1 MNPRTETCVGHYL
14 LLLGRM
20 LILDYEK
27 GLMGLCFELQRDD
40 AEAADA
46 SRILTEEPFENPK
59 LFLTFQFQ
67 LGAVISSA
75 RLSLFIL
82 FDNFFKKEGVRL
94 SWAQSENV
102 SPFYF

>member
-1 MNPRTETCVGHYL
+1 MKPRTETCVGHYL

-46 SRILTEEPFENPK
+46 SVSSWKSLLKNPK
-59 LFLTFQFQ
+59 LFQTFQFQ
-67 LGAVISSA
+67 LGVVISSA

-82 FDNFFKKEGVRL
+82 FDNFFNKEGVRL